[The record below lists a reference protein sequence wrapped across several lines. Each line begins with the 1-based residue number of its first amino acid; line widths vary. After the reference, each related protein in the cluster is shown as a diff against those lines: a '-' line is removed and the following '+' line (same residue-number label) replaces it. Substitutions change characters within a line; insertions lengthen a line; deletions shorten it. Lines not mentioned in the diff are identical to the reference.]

1 MKHSI
6 YEGNHPLKEGYVR
19 TKQGPGLTQEPGTN
33 KAKLNSGSESGCEP
47 FLLIFSQMFFIFKVQ
62 SEPFLVLKPTEID
75 VCVGIN

>member
-6 YEGNHPLKEGYVR
+6 YEGNQPLREGYVR

-47 FLLIFSQMFFIFKVQ
+47 FLLIFSHMFLYLKCKVNH
-62 SEPFLVLKPTEID
+62 FL
-75 VCVGIN
+75 C